1 MGREL
6 TPTELH
12 ELLGA
17 YALDALD
24 GDELVQVEEWLE
36 RSPDARDEV
45 AALRETVALLAYG
58 SAEAPPSLWSRI
70 EEALGEEPPAL
81 VLPLAPHPAL
91 ARGRRKPGV
100 AMRATAA
107 LAVTS
112 AIAAGV
118 TAVIVSNEMSRQ
130 DERLTRVAADME
142 HTNLLR
148 AAAAVANDPDARRIR
163 LVADDESV
171 SADVAV
177 MPDGEG
183 YLTAHG
189 VPRLPEGRTYQL
201 WAMTGDAGS
210 PRVISA
216 GVLGRSFDVAAFRAP
231 ASAHGFMI
239 TDEAMPGAVRS
250 NQTPML
256 HGEI

>member
-6 TPTELH
+6 TPAELH

-24 GDELVQVEEWLE
+24 GDELDQVEEWLE

-58 SAEAPPSLWSRI
+58 GAEAPVSLWSRI

-81 VLPLAPHPAL
+81 VLPLAP
-91 ARGRRKPGV
+91 GRPQRKAGV
-100 AMRATAA
+100 AMRVTAA
-107 LAVTS
+107 LAVAS

-142 HTNLLR
+142 HSNLRR
-148 AAAAVANDPDARRIR
+148 AAEAVANDPQARRVR
-163 LVADDESV
+163 LVADETSV

-177 MPDGEG
+177 MPNGAG
-183 YLTAHG
+183 YLMGHG
-189 VPRLPEGRTYQL
+189 VPKLPEGRTYQL
-201 WAMTGDAGS
+201 WAMTGDPGS
-210 PRVISA
+210 ARVISA

-231 ASAHGFMI
+231 ASARGYMI

-250 NQTPML
+250 AHAPML
-256 HGEI
+256 HGEF

>member
-24 GDELVQVEEWLE
+24 GDELIQVEEWLE
-36 RSPDARDEV
+36 RSPEARDEV

-58 SAEAPPSLWSRI
+58 GAEAPPTLWSRI
-70 EEALGEEPPAL
+70 EESLGEEPPAF
-81 VLPLAPHPAL
+81 VLPLAPAPTL
-91 ARGRRKPGV
+91 ARSRRRSSV
-100 AMRATAA
+100 ALRVTAA
-107 LAVTS
+107 LAVAS
-112 AIAAGV
+112 AVAAGV
-118 TAVIVSNEMSRQ
+118 TAVVVSDKMSRQ
-130 DERLTRVAADME
+130 DDRLSQVAAGME
-142 HTNLLR
+142 HASVR
-148 AAAAVANDPDARRIR
+148 HAAEVAANDPHARHVQ
-163 LVADDESV
+163 LVSDDESM

-177 MPDGEG
+177 MPNGEG
-183 YLTAHG
+183 YLIGHG
-189 VPRLPEGRTYQL
+189 VPQLPKGRTYQL
-201 WAMTGDAGS
+201 WAMTGDAIS
-210 PRVISA
+210 SRVISA

-250 NQTPML
+250 AHEPML
-256 HGEI
+256 HGEV

>member
-17 YALDALD
+17 YVLDALD

-36 RSPDARDEV
+36 RSADARDEV

-58 SAEAPPSLWSRI
+58 SAEAPASLWSRI

-81 VLPLAPHPAL
+81 VLPLAPNPA
-91 ARGRRKPGV
+91 RRKPGV
-100 AMRATAA
+100 GMRVTAA
-107 LAVTS
+107 LAVAS
-112 AIAAGV
+112 AVAAGV
-118 TAVIVSNEMSRQ
+118 TAVVVSNEMSRQ
-130 DERLTRVAADME
+130 DERLSRVAADME
-142 HTNLLR
+142 HANLRR
-148 AAAAVANDPDARRIR
+148 AAAAVANDPNARRVR
-163 LVADDESV
+163 LVADNTSI

-177 MPDGEG
+177 MPNGEG
-183 YLTAHG
+183 YLMGHG
-189 VPRLPEGRTYQL
+189 VPQLPEGRTYQL

-216 GVLGRSFDVAAFRAP
+216 GVLGRSFDVAAFRGP

-239 TDEAMPGAVRS
+239 TDEATPGAVRS
-250 NQTPML
+250 VTRPML
-256 HGEI
+256 RGEL